1 VAILQQYCED
11 KVSDAQFKAAQE
23 KFKHINPPQ
32 SKVCT
37 HMCRHHCTRTTLRF
51 SRAAFCAVR
60 PQEEAYYRLVF
71 DAHYPGQEKF
81 VNVWEGGCRAA
92 GVSRAFPSCT
102 RSIWT
107 EIYLCHAC
115 SCHEIEDGNARAG
128 RVGERGVHAGGACG
142 RVTAVTRASGQSPQ
156 SRLNSRHN
164 SISMTVNTQ
173 YTLN

>member
-1 VAILQQYCED
+1 MGVWAQVAILQQYCED

-37 HMCRHHCTRTTLRF
+37 HARMCRHHCTRTTLSF

-81 VNVWEGGCRAA
+81 VNVWEGGCRAG
-92 GVSRAFPSCT
+92 GVSRAFPVH
-102 RSIWT
+102 
-107 EIYLCHAC
+107 L
-115 SCHEIEDGNARAG
+115 
-128 RVGERGVHAGGACG
+128 VRGPFGLRFTYV
-142 RVTAVTRASGQSPQ
+142 RLFL
-156 SRLNSRHN
+156 SRN
-164 SISMTVNTQ
+164 
-173 YTLN
+173 